1 MLGRRHFLRQAPRLA
16 AWAAVPACIGS
27 ARAQEGVSNK
37 AITIGSTAALTGPL
51 GALGQDLKLGIDAAM
66 AQINA
71 RGGVGGRNLQLQMQD
86 DAYVPARSVENVR
99 KMVGDG
105 SVLAL
110 LSCMG
115 TPNNT
120 ALLPLLEEYNLP
132 YVAPLTGASS
142 LRRPGNRPIFHVRAS
157 YTDETQRLIQR
168 LASMGMK
175 QLAIVYLDNGFG
187 REVLADALKFMAAQ
201 GLEALAQVPLD
212 TGGKNLPEVV
222 NQVLTARP
230 GAVFMATAGVVSQSL
245 VSGLRKQSPSLP
257 LAGLS
262 VALSQD
268 SVKALGA
275 LGSGVALTMVFPDPN
290 RAKTPVVREYQAALR
305 ALGQNEFSQGSLE
318 GYINTR
324 VLAEGLERSGKDP
337 SRARL
342 RSALATLRGLD
353 LGGFVVDYG
362 SSPPYVGS
370 HFVELGILGSNGRF
384 VG

>member
-16 AWAAVPACIGS
+16 AWAAVPAWIGS
-27 ARAQEGVSNK
+27 AQAQEGVSNK
-37 AITIGSTAALTGPL
+37 AITIGSTAALSGPL

-71 RGGVGGRNLQLQMQD
+71 RGGVGGRSLQLQMQD

-120 ALLPLLEEYNLP
+120 ALLPLLEEHNLP

-222 NQVLTARP
+222 NQVLAARP

-245 VSGLRKQSPSLP
+245 VTGLRKQSPSLP

-268 SVKALGA
+268 SVKALGP

-290 RAKTPVVREYQAALR
+290 RAKTPVVREYQAAMR
-305 ALGQNEFSQGSLE
+305 ALGQSEFSQGSLE

>member
-16 AWAAVPACIGS
+16 AWAAVPAWIGS
-27 ARAQEGVSNK
+27 AQAQEGVSNK
-37 AITIGSTAALTGPL
+37 AITIGSTAALSGPL

-71 RGGVGGRNLQLQMQD
+71 RGGVGGRSLQLQMQD

-120 ALLPLLEEYNLP
+120 ALLPLLEEHNLP

-222 NQVLTARP
+222 NQVLAARP

-245 VSGLRKQSPSLP
+245 VTGLRKQSPSLP

-268 SVKALGA
+268 SVKALGP

-290 RAKTPVVREYQAALR
+290 RAKTPVVREYQSAMR
-305 ALGQNEFSQGSLE
+305 ALGQSEFSQGSLE